1 MSYLDSKI
9 IGFINFFYDEI
20 QKQKMPWVVN
30 VHLYDDHIPLY
41 TTILPYLYEG
51 ITIEIIRTDM
61 DLCYTK
67 TFKREQL
74 TLPKASPEDLAKC
87 AFEEIRK
94 ELDRWSLENH

>member
-1 MSYLDSKI
+1 MLYLDSKI
-9 IGFINFFYDEI
+9 IGFINFFYDEV

-30 VHLYDDHIPLY
+30 VRLYDDHIPLY

-67 TFKREQL
+67 PFKREQL
-74 TLPKASPEDLAKC
+74 TLSKVSPEDLAKC

>member
-1 MSYLDSKI
+1 MLYLDSKI
-9 IGFINFFYDEI
+9 IGFINFFYDEV

-30 VHLYDDHIPLY
+30 VRLYDDHIPLY

-67 TFKREQL
+67 PFKREQL
-74 TLPKASPEDLAKC
+74 TLSKASPEHLAKC

-94 ELDRWSLENH
+94 GLDR